1 MIARLK
7 KLGFLGIFGIA
18 MFSLG
23 GVYVGLLTVFPQVA
37 YMVLGQ

>member
-7 KLGFLGIFGIA
+7 SISKFAIFGIA

-23 GVYVGLLTVFPQVA
+23 CIYEAILLITPRLA